1 MSEQYIPRSLRQ
13 TRSTSGL
20 KSTLWALCLMTRMI
34 SVLHCLDTY
43 RYIIR
48 WLLIWDKM
56 KIHVILTSIGFYIH
70 FKLLIWTIREL
81 SVKKKINAVNRKY
94 IYFENLIILFKQ
106 QKEIKTKWFHSI
118 TDISIIYNNL
128 FSSVCQK
135 HCHACRL
142 RRITNMQQIFSKNK
156 IFGQLWF

>member
-43 RYIIR
+43 RYVTR

-56 KIHVILTSIGFYIH
+56 KIHVIFTSIGFYIH
-70 FKLLIWTIREL
+70 FKLLTWTIREL
-81 SVKKKINAVNRKY
+81 SVKNVNAVNRKY
-94 IYFENLIILFKQ
+94 IYFENLIILYKQ
-106 QKEIKTKWFHSI
+106 QKEIKSKWFHSI
-118 TDISIIYNNL
+118 TDISIKYNNL
-128 FSSVCQK
+128 FSYACQK